1 MRSQEKASTLGFLRE
16 HNFKFGR
23 LFSEGI
29 PTLRKSDEEKILNCM
44 RMSVDRY
51 DYKNEKEKN
60 EIEKAIQQ
68 IDQWLSTV
76 NAATTS
82 PVSDEDDIPVTHT
95 LLLGPFDSHKRKL
108 LYQLVGHMYPFLCM
122 RETDDD
128 NAVWIVVDSN
138 GQSLGKSKSRY
149 TRVYLTKKPSEVA
162 TRQIPDICNHA
173 GVRRIVEAILQ
184 SQKPLIGFQAMGD
197 LAFMIGGIYRELP
210 KRLVD
215 FLVMIEELKVL
226 VDMKVIVELPFLED
240 EELDKCSLSKAY
252 EKIHDVYYGEP
263 DILSAL
269 IDDGNISPHDA
280 GRKMC
285 VG

>member
-1 MRSQEKASTLGFLRE
+1 M
-16 HNFKFGR
+16 
-23 LFSEGI
+23 
-29 PTLRKSDEEKILNCM
+29 
-44 RMSVDRY
+44 
-51 DYKNEKEKN
+51 
-60 EIEKAIQQ
+60 
-68 IDQWLSTV
+68 
-76 NAATTS
+76 
-82 PVSDEDDIPVTHT
+82 
-95 LLLGPFDSHKRKL
+95 
-108 LYQLVGHMYPFLCM
+108 
-122 RETDDD
+122 
-128 NAVWIVVDSN
+128 
-138 GQSLGKSKSRY
+138 
-149 TRVYLTKKPSEVA
+149 TKKPSEVA

-252 EKIHDVYYGEP
+252 EKVHDVYYGEP